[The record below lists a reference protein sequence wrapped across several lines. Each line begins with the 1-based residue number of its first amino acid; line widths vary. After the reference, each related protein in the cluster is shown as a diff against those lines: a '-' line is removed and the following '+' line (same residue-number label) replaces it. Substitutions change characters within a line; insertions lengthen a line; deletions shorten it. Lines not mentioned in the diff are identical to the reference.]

1 MDDNNIP
8 EKYPSPEFEDSDN
21 SENHSRFFQPK
32 SKPERKPPV
41 KQTNQTNPPENHKSE
56 TIPSENQTSQEHP
69 PQSQT
74 PDIAP
79 DKQATQQQSSYAPES
94 KPVSSLT
101 PNHVLAPKKYKLKAF
116 LMFSDIFLLILF
128 LYFVT
133 IKSFVQDITNENFS
147 SLSGRAFS
155 YYCVLAIT
163 IAVVV
168 ILLIF
173 KTTKSITTRFQRDN
187 QVRQNPNIKVWL
199 TGFDWG
205 WPVLFIP
212 TMLLMLAVGLLG
224 VLLDLILP
232 DSNTLS
238 SIQTVIGGLV
248 ILFGAVNAAVVIFKL
263 KPVTLGLLL
272 GGFLILLLI
281 LLLHGP
287 NTFLAFFRSFR
298 HLGVK
303 IEPLGYILLA
313 YIWFVFLRI
322 IWLKSLFFYWV
333 FLPNRLELQH
343 GLSESND
350 SVDRDDLRHKIDT
363 DDVILRWFNVG
374 IITFYFPDLDR
385 LPITNVVWGI
395 RKKATYANRIASV
408 KTMQD

>member
-1 MDDNNIP
+1 MNDNDQAQQNDNLGQNNPQDQPTDNHLFQPMPQSAEQAPADQIP
-8 EKYPSPEFEDSDN
+8 ESALDKGLSQSPTSPPAQAE
-21 SENHSRFFQPK
+21 PK
-32 SKPERKPPV
+32 
-41 KQTNQTNPPENHKSE
+41 H
-56 TIPSENQTSQEHP
+56 
-69 PQSQT
+69 
-74 PDIAP
+74 IAP
-79 DKQATQQQSSYAPES
+79 PK
-94 KPVSSLT
+94 
-101 PNHVLAPKKYKLKAF
+101 HVLPPRKYKLNIF
-116 LMFSDIFLLILF
+116 LLFSDILLILLYVYFLLIRSVILD
-128 LYFVT
+128 VS
-133 IKSFVQDITNENFS
+133 KDNFS
-147 SLSGRAFS
+147 ALSGRTFS
-155 YYCVLAIT
+155 YYCVVAIT
-163 IAVVV
+163 IAAVV
-168 ILLIF
+168 LLVIF

-205 WPVLFIP
+205 WPVLFVP
-212 TMLLMLAVGLLG
+212 TMLLMFAAGLVGLF
-224 VLLDLILP
+224 LDLILP
-232 DSNTLS
+232 GSNALS
-238 SIQTVIGGLV
+238 SIQAVIGGLV
-248 ILFGAVNAAVVIFKL
+248 ILVGAINAAVVIFKI

-272 GGFLILLLI
+272 GGFLILMLV

-287 NTFLAFFRSFR
+287 QTFLAFFKGFR

-313 YIWFVFLRI
+313 YIWLIFLRI

-363 DDVILRWFNVG
+363 DDVILRWFNIG

-385 LPITNVVWGI
+385 LPISNVVWGI
-395 RKKATYANRIASV
+395 RKKASYANRIASV